1 MMTSSKSAYWI
12 TLEEARENS
21 HGKVEWWKIEGLNGE
36 VVQEKQHL
44 PGGPVDRPVRLGENG
59 QMNIGGCKKL
69 LLDIPYQRHKLA
81 VRCLANGRV
90 IVGHCEDGK
99 FSGPGKRL
107 WLPSSYVW
115 ENNTYSKS
123 VIKASPSNKKIGLP
137 FIYLGNF
144 KQNKKDDKHA
154 TVILKD
160 GTTRI
165 GPWKH
170 NKPVGDWWED
180 HEKSTT
186 GPEKLA
192 KLLSIGRHTQA
203 SGERSYSTSA
213 SMQENGKDE
222 EEQISS
228 ITKSLTE
235 EAIGYDADPVQMEEY
250 AQELTDDELHS
261 VHMIQ
266 DACTPEDIESF
277 QWKKWLD
284 DFSRQVQGEK
294 GRA

>member
-1 MMTSSKSAYWI
+1 MTSITDSWI
-12 TLEEARENS
+12 TLEEARQRS
-21 HGKVEWWKIEGLNGE
+21 DGKVEWWKFEGLNGE
-36 VVQEKQHL
+36 IVQEKQHD
-44 PGGPVDRPVRLGENG
+44 PDGPDDRPVLLYDNGDMYLGG
-59 QMNIGGCKKL
+59 WKKL
-69 LLDIPYQRHKLA
+69 PLA
-81 VRCLANGRV
+81 TIYKCHGFGVHFHADGCV

-99 FSGPGKRL
+99 LSGPGKNM
-107 WLPSSYVW
+107 WLPSSRLW
-115 ENNTYSKS
+115 HNNSYSKS
-123 VIKASPSNKKIGLP
+123 VIKASPGNKQIGLP